1 MDAKR
6 RSNSHEDKGSSW
18 GRFAKAV
25 FIVLLTV
32 MFFLLAQSM
41 AHHHFGGVAVTTME
55 VSIRTS
61 VFEVPF

>member
-41 AHHHFGGVAVTTME
+41 AHHHFGGGG
-55 VSIRTS
+55 RDNYGGQH
-61 VFEVPF
+61 